1 MHPLMDN
8 YLALYL
14 SITKKYSP
22 EKSLKAIGI
31 IGSSNNKRIKCTK
44 KSNKTCQKKSCK
56 GMEGGY

>member
-22 EKSLKAIGI
+22 DKSLKAIGI
-31 IGSSNNKRIKCTK
+31 IGRSDSRIKKNTN
-44 KSNKTCQKKSCK
+44 KSIKDGQERSFKNV
-56 GMEGGY
+56 EGGY

>member
-31 IGSSNNKRIKCTK
+31 IGSSGNRRIKNIK
-44 KSNKTCQKKSCK
+44 KSNEVNQEKTYKLV
-56 GMEGGY
+56 EGGY